1 MTFLSKAKANYR
13 NDLAAGYESFFHR
26 PDLHVN
32 SLLFPYAITKEILDA
47 ITPESLLNPILAQMK
62 IIKNKFRISNHFKIS
77 IPQIPSFPSKQLIR
91 YHLEAIENWVN
102 ILQNSRG
109 NYTDNNRRRDIIL
122 ELQNGEQRAI
132 PKIITG
138 KSFIQILMEINNYP
152 SLSLFKMKK

>member
-1 MTFLSKAKANYR
+1 MIWQQVTNHFFIVQIYMLTHYYFLLCN
-13 NDLAAGYESFFHR
+13 N
-26 PDLHVN
+26 
-32 SLLFPYAITKEILDA
+32 KEILDA

-102 ILQNSRG
+102 ILQDSRG

-132 PKIITG
+132 SKIITG
-138 KSFIQILMEINNYP
+138 KEFYSNTYGNKQ
-152 SLSLFKMKK
+152 LSIIIPVQNEEKR

>member
-1 MTFLSKAKANYR
+1 
-13 NDLAAGYESFFHR
+13 
-26 PDLHVN
+26 
-32 SLLFPYAITKEILDA
+32 
-47 ITPESLLNPILAQMK
+47 MK

-138 KSFIQILMEINNYP
+138 KKFYSNTYGNKQ
-152 SLSLFKMKK
+152 LSIIIPVQMKKNDRIYHFEVQKLKPLEIIIIVNGSTDKTEELAKNCGATVITQRSTRH